1 MVRVRDGIQQLD
13 PQQHKFKEEFAHCQ
27 DNEAYYITNKGQRK
41 TAGGGELETSVIIE
55 TTSGYWREKKKDLPV
70 YNGDDLIG
78 HKTSYVFCSREN
90 DETSWTMD
98 ALAVNPEIIPVAA
111 KNQTS
116 EESSNEYEDFEE
128 EEEDLEMEELEEEAE
143 EQMGEVSSPASK
155 PLANVRDANQG
166 VSTFGAVL
174 DMVTDRPGFIF
185 MSLLALDIAS
195 HWLQMYSTFL
205 VGKASHKDVKDST
218 SWLFRVYYRDTMFM
232 GYCCVACEVPY
243 ITLFLLAN
251 SQTENMT
258 VVLVGF
264 A

>member
-111 KNQTS
+111 KNQIKDTIACRIFRVKPSKTS

-143 EQMGEVSSPASK
+143 EQMGEV
-155 PLANVRDANQG
+155 VD
-166 VSTFGAVL
+166 
-174 DMVTDRPGFIF
+174 
-185 MSLLALDIAS
+185 
-195 HWLQMYSTFL
+195 
-205 VGKASHKDVKDST
+205 
-218 SWLFRVYYRDTMFM
+218 
-232 GYCCVACEVPY
+232 
-243 ITLFLLAN
+243 
-251 SQTENMT
+251 EN
-258 VVLVGF
+258 
-264 A
+264 